1 MKRLSKGGFVFF
13 ESWVEISFFVLLVS
27 GFALG
32 KLVVDTTAT
41 YLLVAAAGI
50 VIGRLVFEKRE
61 NDPWPYYAIGVAF
74 LIGLVL
80 GHRVGSGIIII
91 LIFAAAAAGS
101 YHLHKNLDFL
111 A

>member
-13 ESWVEISFFVLLVS
+13 ESWVEISFFVLLAL
-27 GFALG
+27 GFGLG
-32 KLVVDTTAT
+32 KLVVDTTTA

-50 VIGRLVFEKRE
+50 VIGRLVFERRE
-61 NDPWPYYAIGVAF
+61 DDPWPYYAIGTAF

-91 LIFAAAAAGS
+91 LLFAAAAAGS
-101 YHLHKNLDFL
+101 YHLHKNLES
-111 A
+111 